1 MITLPKKI
9 VASASDVQIP
19 MELHWFN
26 PKSLRFLFMSLTKG
40 AVDPAGNVTVPAT
53 KSRKT
58 APEATPVISAPLEVP
73 SSDPN

>member
-1 MITLPKKI
+1 
-9 VASASDVQIP
+9 
-19 MELHWFN
+19 
-26 PKSLRFLFMSLTKG
+26 MSLTKG